1 MTVFSNFFK
10 SNLNEIFD
18 RKLSLKICKKRS
30 LMTVFSNFLHCVML
44 QYKLKGGS
52 TAGGP
57 TFQPGV
63 NFFLGAFRGQID
75 LHLRAQEL
83 ANKTSLEC

>member
-44 QYKLKGGS
+44 QNKLKGGS
-52 TAGGP
+52 TCGGP
-57 TFQPGV
+57 TFQSGIKI
-63 NFFLGAFRGQID
+63 FLGTFRGQVD
-75 LHLRAQEL
+75 LHLRALEL